1 VKENGR
7 TAGDSGETSTPSPT
21 PPPPRRIYR
30 NEKCNSSDTR
40 LLSRLNAEKAIR
52 LAVRFIN
59 HDEPTT
65 GVIPIDCERHFLV
78 LLLVAP
84 KTERV
89 RKLHNS
95 DSGLDVIRICSFD
108 AHSKNKG
115 ESKDEGERGRMIN
128 YD

>member
-1 VKENGR
+1 MMSQRPEWFQLI
-7 TAGDSGETSTPSPT
+7 A
-21 PPPPRRIYR
+21 
-30 NEKCNSSDTR
+30 SDI
-40 LLSRLNAEKAIR
+40 LS
-52 LAVRFIN
+52 F
-59 HDEPTT
+59 
-65 GVIPIDCERHFLV
+65 FF
-78 LLLVAP
+78 LLLR
-84 KTERV
+84 KKERV